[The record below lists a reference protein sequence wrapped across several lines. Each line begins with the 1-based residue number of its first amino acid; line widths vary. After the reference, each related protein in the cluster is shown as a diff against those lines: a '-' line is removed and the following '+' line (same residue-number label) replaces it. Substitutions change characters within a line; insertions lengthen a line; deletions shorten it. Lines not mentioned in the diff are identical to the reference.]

1 MFTKLDLTHDLP
13 EQGPTELLHQF
24 GKAIDGNWLG
34 ISYYKV
40 DSEIEERLKS
50 YIPEKYR
57 SFFQVNYMIIN
68 SSYIPPHIDDKIS
81 TTINFYVNTADAVT
95 RFFDKKQVNQTSS
108 EKLPEQSNGRIYK
121 SEDLNLVSEFIA
133 KPNEVYLLDVQKLH
147 SVSCSKQEN
156 RTSYCLQSHIGIT
169 YEKCLEI
176 FNAGMM

>member
-50 YIPEKYR
+50 FIPEKYR

-108 EKLPEQSNGRIYK
+108 EKLPEQ
-121 SEDLNLVSEFIA
+121 
-133 KPNEVYLLDVQKLH
+133 
-147 SVSCSKQEN
+147 
-156 RTSYCLQSHIGIT
+156 
-169 YEKCLEI
+169 
-176 FNAGMM
+176 